1 MELEKTNQKEFRRE
15 KLIKRKGNKL
25 YVKRKGY
32 ENSFNCWIDKKDIHK
47 MSQYFPKPYRS
58 FGGMS
63 KLN

>member
-1 MELEKTNQKEFRRE
+1 MLKGMVMIIL
-15 KLIKRKGNKL
+15 LIVRSIKKIL
-25 YVKRKGY
+25 Y
-32 ENSFNCWIDKKDIHK
+32 K

>member
-1 MELEKTNQKEFRRE
+1 MLKGKVM
-15 KLIKRKGNKL
+15 KILLIVGSIKNIL
-25 YVKRKGY
+25 
-32 ENSFNCWIDKKDIHK
+32 HK